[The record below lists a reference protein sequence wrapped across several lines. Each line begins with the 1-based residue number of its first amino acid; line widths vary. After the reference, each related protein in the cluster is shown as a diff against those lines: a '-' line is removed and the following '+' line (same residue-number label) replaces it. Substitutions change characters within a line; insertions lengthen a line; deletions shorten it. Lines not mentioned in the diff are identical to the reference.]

1 MFTRILCPTD
11 RSEHSEKALEMAID
25 MASKYDATLVLLH
38 AMHRDQD
45 LSELA
50 HLAEVEGLARHVDT
64 EMKRIQ
70 SMDDRIDLVADPNL
84 ADRGISPRVL
94 VEVGQR
100 ILDDA
105 SADCDRA
112 GLKQVETRLED
123 GNPADCI
130 LRCIEADKI
139 DCVIMGSRGLS
150 DRKGLFLGS
159 VSHKVANR
167 APCTCIMVK

>member
-11 RSEHSEKALEMAID
+11 GSYHSEKALQMAID
-25 MASKYDATLVLLH
+25 MALKYDATLVLLH

-50 HLAEVEGLARHVDT
+50 HFAEVEGLSQHVDT

-94 VEVGQR
+94 VELGQR
-100 ILDDA
+100 FLDDA
-105 SADCDRA
+105 GADCDRA
-112 GLKQVETRLED
+112 GLKLVETRLED
-123 GNPADCI
+123 GDPANCI
-130 LRCIEADKI
+130 LRCIEDEKI

-150 DRKGLFLGS
+150 DLKGLFMGS

-167 APCTCIMVK
+167 APCTCILVK